1 MVWSFLLLGETLR
14 LGQVVGITVAMGGL
28 AAFLLLNQRGERRK
42 RPEVLVE
49 PPLAGEGSVA
59 PAVT

>member
-1 MVWSFLLLGETLR
+1 LLGETLR
-14 LGQVVGITVAMGGL
+14 LRQVVGIAIAMGGL
-28 AAFLLLNQRGERRK
+28 AAFLLLNQRGERTK
-42 RPEVLVE
+42 RREALVE